1 MIQPIIDVMD
11 TEIIIVRYMDDGF
24 MVIRFNKNNILRQNN
39 EGTVFVSIE
48 ILMIEL
54 LYKARA
60 SFIFLKIRCLSNGF
74 DK

>member
-39 EGTVFVSIE
+39 EGTVFCFDRDFNDRVIIQSKGVFHI
-48 ILMIEL
+48 
-54 LYKARA
+54 
-60 SFIFLKIRCLSNGF
+60 SKIRCLSNGF

>member
-39 EGTVFVSIE
+39 EGTVFCFDRDFNDRVIIQSKGVFHISKNS
-48 ILMIEL
+48 MEL
-54 LYKARA
+54 
-60 SFIFLKIRCLSNGF
+60 
-74 DK
+74 